1 MLKKLFKIL
10 MYFTFFFLLIVT
22 LIVVL
27 AKIYEK
33 EIKQYAISYLNEY
46 LTAEVHVD
54 NVQLDLLKRFP
65 QATLVFQNAH
75 IEDINNKAQG
85 DTMLFAKELLL
96 KFNFWEIFDGKYNVT
111 HVEAIDAKLNLSVNE
126 NGQENYLIWKKTD
139 SIVKK
144 EFRFNLEEVICANT
158 QIRYHNVLTKQNYST
173 NASILNLSGAFTE
186 SNFDLDIKSDL
197 IINAVTIK
205 DLTYIKNERTI
216 LNTVLNVDKINNK
229 YSIESCKM
237 EISGLSF
244 DVSGEYLADTS
255 YCDLKIAGNNL
266 QLNKVFTVFP
276 SVFFEKFT
284 AYKSDGV
291 LDFNAS
297 IIGLS
302 SKQNLPKIEAAF
314 TISEGS
320 LTEAETGME
329 LNQLQ
334 LNGTFTNEDFGE
346 LDIDKISAT
355 MLNSSFEASLNI
367 KNFDV
372 PDVDLNLIGNLD
384 LNSLQQFF
392 RFKNL
397 KYLNGKLDFN
407 VTVKGKSEDGT
418 FKPRKATG
426 KFKIDNVNLKTNINE
441 LEYSSLNGNFTLQD
455 GDAYISSC
463 SGNIFNSDFNI
474 EGKLKNFLPFILS
487 RDEQLTI
494 EADLDSKFIDLSQI
508 TRMAAS
514 ANAQRGAA
522 PESILPDYLAFNLNA
537 TIGQLQYG
545 KFDANNLRGVVTLDK
560 QNLIGENVRFK
571 ANEGSYKA
579 NFEFDGSNANN
590 YLFTSN
596 AKARKINV
604 TNFFTEFDNFGQVF
618 IQDHHVKGISD
629 ATVDFACALDN
640 GFIIKQNTILAKL
653 DLELRDGELIN
664 LAILQEIALYL
675 EGNKMIKPFV
685 NTELMAEKLRHI
697 TFSDLSNHIE
707 IQKEKIIIPR
717 MKIASSVMDIEIKGE
732 HRFND
737 SINYGVN
744 FRLKDVL
751 MKSNQDEFGPI
762 IDDGSGL
769 RIFMSMTGTVDNP
782 IFGLDKEEKKLAR
795 KEKVEIEKQNMKSI
809 LKEELGLFKK
819 DTTLGEYRNKSKP
832 PVQFEF
838 EWNEGDTTVNS
849 VEEEFTPE
857 KRAKRRNGLR
867 NMMNKVESKFESSE
881 EGKKND
887 TIRLEFDEDL

>member
-1 MLKKLFKIL
+1 
-10 MYFTFFFLLIVT
+10 
-22 LIVVL
+22 VVL

-33 EIKQYAISYLNEY
+33 EIKQYAISYLNQY
-46 LTAEVHVD
+46 LTTEVHVD

-65 QATLVFQNAH
+65 QATLIFENAH
-75 IEDINNKAQG
+75 IEDINNEAKG
-85 DTMLFAKELLL
+85 DTMLFAKELLM
-96 KFNFWEIFDGKYNVT
+96 KFNFWEIFDGKYNIT
-111 HVEAIDAKLNLSVNE
+111 HVEAIDATLNLSVNE

-139 SIVKK
+139 SITKK
-144 EFRFNLEEVICANT
+144 EFQFNLEEVICANT
-158 QIRYHNVLTKQNYST
+158 DIRYHNVLTKQNYAT
-173 NASILNLSGAFTE
+173 HASLLNLSGAFTE
-186 SNFDLDIKSDL
+186 STFDVDIKSDMT
-197 IINAVTIK
+197 IKAVTIK
-205 DLTYIKNERTI
+205 DLTYIKNEHTV
-216 LNTVLNVDKINNK
+216 LNTVLNVDKVNSK
-229 YSIESCKM
+229 YTIQSGKI
-237 EISGLSF
+237 EISGLLF
-244 DVSGEYLADTS
+244 DVSGDYLADTS

-284 AYKSDGV
+284 AYKSDGI

-297 IIGLS
+297 IIGVS
-302 SKQNLPKIEAAF
+302 SKQSLPQVDASFK
-314 TISEGS
+314 ISEGS
-320 LTEAETGME
+320 LTETETGMK
-329 LNQLQ
+329 LSKLQ

-346 LDIDKISAT
+346 LNIDQMSAT
-355 MLNSSFEASLNI
+355 MLNSSFDASLNI

-372 PDVDLNLIGNLD
+372 PDIDLNLLGNLD

-392 RFKNL
+392 RFETL

-407 VTVKGKSEDGT
+407 VTIKGKSEDGT
-418 FKPRKATG
+418 FKSRKASG

-441 LEYSSLNGNFTLQD
+441 LEYSDLNGNFTLRN
-455 GDAYISSC
+455 GDAYIASC

-487 RDEQLTI
+487 RGEQLTI
-494 EADLDSKFIDLSQI
+494 EADLDSKSIDLSQI

-514 ANAQRGAA
+514 ANAQRGGA
-522 PESILPDYLAFNLNA
+522 PESILPTYLALNLNA
-537 TIGQLQYG
+537 TVAELKYG
-545 KFDANNLRGVVTLDK
+545 KFDANDVRGVVVLKHQSLTGK
-560 QNLIGENVRFK
+560 SVRFK

-596 AKARKINV
+596 ARARKINV

-640 GFIIKQNTILAKL
+640 GFIIKPHTILANL
-653 DLELRDGELIN
+653 DLDLKNGELIN
-664 LAILQEIALYL
+664 LAILQEIAIYL
-675 EGNKMIKPFV
+675 ESNKLIKPFV
-685 NTELMAEKLRHI
+685 DTELMAEKLRHV
-697 TFSDLSNHIE
+697 TFSDLSNKIE

-717 MKIASSVMDIEIKGE
+717 MEIASSVMDIEIKGE
-732 HRFND
+732 HGFND
-737 SINYGVN
+737 SINYSVN

-751 MKSNQDEFGPI
+751 MKANHDEFGPI
-762 IDDGSGL
+762 IDDGSGF

-782 IFGLDKEEKKLAR
+782 IFGLDKKEKKLAR
-795 KEKVEIEKQNMKSI
+795 KEKIEVEKQNMKSI

-819 DTTLGEYRNKSKP
+819 DTSVGEYHQKSKP

-838 EWNEGDTTVNS
+838 NWNEDDSTDVPI
-849 VEEEFTPE
+849 EDEFTPE

-867 NMMNKVESKFESSE
+867 SLRDKVEAKFESNQE
-881 EGKKND
+881 PKKND
-887 TIRLEFDEDL
+887 TIRLEFDGDL